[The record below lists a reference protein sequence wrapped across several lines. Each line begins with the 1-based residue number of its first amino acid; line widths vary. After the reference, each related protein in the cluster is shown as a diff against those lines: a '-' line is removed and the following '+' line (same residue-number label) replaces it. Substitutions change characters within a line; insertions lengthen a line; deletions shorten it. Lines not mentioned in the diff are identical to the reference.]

1 MRSVLSSVGALLVS
15 AAVLLAGGGLLG
27 TLIAVRAE
35 LEGFPL
41 FAIGLISSFYFAGFV
56 VGCVF
61 TPILVKRVGH
71 VRVFAALSSLIASC
85 VLMHVLF
92 VNVPVWMILRFAT
105 GFSFVGL
112 YILIESWINE
122 QAPNEQRGQI
132 LSIYRMVDLAA
143 MTTGQFMLSLYDPSE
158 FALFSVV
165 AICVCLAIFPI
176 SLSSSKAPVAVTKTS
191 LNFKKLMSMSPLAVV
206 GCFTVGLTNGSFL
219 GMAPVFVQMLGHPI
233 VMVSLFMSTT
243 IFCGAMLQ
251 WPVGYLSDKLG
262 RRQILTLMA
271 LGSVGAGVFLNFFA
285 MTSGVFLLAGGA
297 LYGVFAFQIYSLS
310 AAHANDHAEPDEF
323 VTISGGLFLVYGV
336 GSVIGPSIAP
346 LIMSVFGPSA
356 MFAFTAFIHAL
367 LAVYAMFRVSQRAA
381 PDESADYVTMPRP
394 LSMALILR
402 TDPRNIIKRKRK
414 PFRDNKQP

>member
-1 MRSVLSSVGALLVS
+1 MRSVLSSVGALLIS

-41 FAIGLISSFYFAGFV
+41 FAIGLMSSAYFAGFV

-92 VNVPVWMILRFAT
+92 VNVPVWVILRLAT
-105 GFSFVGL
+105 GFGFAGL

-122 QAPNEQRGQI
+122 QAPNEKRGQI

-143 MTTGQFMLSLYDPSE
+143 ITTGQFMLSLYDPSE

-176 SLSSSKAPVAVTKTS
+176 SLSSSKAPIAVTNTS
-191 LNFKKLMSMSPLAVV
+191 LNLKKLIRMSPLAVV
-206 GCFTVGLTNGSFL
+206 GAFAVGLTNGSFW
-219 GMAPVFVQMLGHPI
+219 GMAPVFVQLLGHPI
-233 VMVSLFMSTT
+233 VMVSLFMSVT
-243 IFCGAMLQ
+243 IASGAILQ
-251 WPVGYLSDKLG
+251 WPVGYLSDKFG
-262 RRQILTLMA
+262 RRQILILMA
-271 LGSVGAGVFLNFFA
+271 VGAVAAGGFLNYFA
-285 MTSGVFLLAGGA
+285 TTSGAFLLIGGA
-297 LYGVFAFQIYSLS
+297 LYGVFAFQIYGLS
-310 AAHANDHAEPDEF
+310 AAHANDHAEPTEF
-323 VTISGGLFLVYGV
+323 VAISGGLLLVYGV

-346 LIMSVFGPSA
+346 LIMSAFGPSA
-356 MFAFTAFIHAL
+356 MFAFTAFVHAL
-367 LAVYAMFRVSQRAA
+367 LVVYAMFRVSQRAA

-414 PFRDNKQP
+414 LFRDR

>member
-61 TPILVKRVGH
+61 TPVLVKRVGH

-92 VNVPVWMILRFAT
+92 VNVPIWMILRFAT
-105 GFSFVGL
+105 GFGFAGL

-143 MTTGQFMLSLYDPSE
+143 MTTGQFMLSLYNPSE

-176 SLSSSKAPVAVTKTS
+176 SLSSSKAPVAVTNTS
-191 LNFKKLMSMSPLAVV
+191 LNLKKLIRMSPLAVV
-206 GCFTVGLTNGSFL
+206 GCFAVGLTNGSFW
-219 GMAPVFVQMLGHPI
+219 GMAPVFVQLLGHPI
-233 VMVSLFMSTT
+233 VMVSLFMSVT
-243 IFCGAMLQ
+243 IAFGALLQ
-251 WPVGYLSDKLG
+251 WPVGYLSDKFG
-262 RRQILTLMA
+262 RRQILILMA
-271 LGSVGAGVFLNFFA
+271 IGSVGAGIFLNFFA
-285 MTSGVFLLAGGA
+285 TLSAPVLLAGGA
-297 LYGVFAFQIYSLS
+297 LYGVFAFQIYGLS

-323 VTISGGLFLVYGV
+323 VAISGGLLLVYGV
-336 GSVIGPSIAP
+336 GSVVGPSIAP
-346 LIMSVFGPSA
+346 LIMSAFGPSA
-356 MFAFTAFIHAL
+356 MFAFTAGVHAL
-367 LAVYAMFRVSQRAA
+367 LVIYAVFRVSQRAA

-414 PFRDNKQP
+414 SFRDNKQP

>member
-1 MRSVLSSVGALLVS
+1 MRSVLSSVGALLIS

-41 FAIGLISSFYFAGFV
+41 LAIGLMSSAYFAGFV

-61 TPILVKRVGH
+61 TPMLVKRVGH

-92 VNVPVWMILRFAT
+92 VNVPVWVILRFAT
-105 GFSFVGL
+105 GLGFAGL

-122 QAPNEQRGQI
+122 QAPNEKRGQI

-143 MTTGQFMLSLYDPSE
+143 ITTGQFMLSLYDPSD

-176 SLSSSKAPVAVTKTS
+176 SLSSSKAPIAVTNTS
-191 LNFKKLMSMSPLAVV
+191 LNLKKLVRMSPLAVV
-206 GCFTVGLTNGSFL
+206 GAFAVGLTNGSFW
-219 GMAPVFVQMLGHPI
+219 GMAPVFVQLLGHPI
-233 VMVSLFMSTT
+233 VMVSLFMSVT
-243 IFCGAMLQ
+243 IASGAILQ
-251 WPVGYLSDKLG
+251 WPVGYLSDKFG
-262 RRQILTLMA
+262 RRQILILMA
-271 LGSVGAGVFLNFFA
+271 VGAVAAGGFLNYFA
-285 MTSGVFLLAGGA
+285 TTSGIFLLTGGA
-297 LYGVFAFQIYSLS
+297 LYGVFAFQIYGLS
-310 AAHANDHAEPDEF
+310 AAHANDRAEPTEF
-323 VTISGGLFLVYGV
+323 VAISGGLLLVYGV

-346 LIMSVFGPSA
+346 LIMSAFGPSA
-356 MFAFTAFIHAL
+356 MFAFTAFVHAL
-367 LAVYAMFRVSQRAA
+367 LVVYAMFRVSQRAA

-414 PFRDNKQP
+414 LFRDR

>member
-61 TPILVKRVGH
+61 TPVLVKRVGH

-92 VNVPVWMILRFAT
+92 VNVPVWVILRFAT
-105 GFSFVGL
+105 GFGFAGL

-143 MTTGQFMLSLYDPSE
+143 MTTGQFMLSLYKPSE

-176 SLSSSKAPVAVTKTS
+176 SLSSSKAPVAVTNTS
-191 LNFKKLMSMSPLAVV
+191 LNLKKLIRMSPLAVV
-206 GCFTVGLTNGSFL
+206 GCFAVGLTNGSFWS
-219 GMAPVFVQMLGHPI
+219 MAPVLVQLLGHPI
-233 VMVSLFMSTT
+233 VMVSLFMSVT
-243 IFCGAMLQ
+243 IACGALLQ
-251 WPVGYLSDKLG
+251 WPVGYLSDKFG
-262 RRQILTLMA
+262 RRQILILMA
-271 LGSVGAGVFLNFFA
+271 LGSVGAGAFLNFFGTISA
-285 MTSGVFLLAGGA
+285 TVLLAGGA
-297 LYGVFAFQIYSLS
+297 LYGVFAFQIYGLS

-323 VTISGGLFLVYGV
+323 VAISGGLLLVYGV

-346 LIMSVFGPSA
+346 LIMSAFGPSA
-356 MFAFTAFIHAL
+356 MFAFTAAVHAL
-367 LAVYAMFRVSQRAA
+367 LVIYAMFRVSQRAA

-414 PFRDNKQP
+414 LFRDNSKP

>member
-41 FAIGLISSFYFAGFV
+41 FSIGLISSAYFAGFV
-56 VGCVF
+56 IGCVF
-61 TPILVKRVGH
+61 TPVLVKRVGH

-85 VLMHVLF
+85 VLMHVLM
-92 VNVPVWMILRFAT
+92 VNVPVWLVLRFAT
-105 GFSFVGL
+105 GFGFSGL

-132 LSIYRMVDLAA
+132 LSTYRMVDLAA
-143 MTTGQFMLSLYDPSE
+143 MTTGQFMLALYDPSD
-158 FALFSVV
+158 FALFSLV

-176 SLSSSKAPVAVTKTS
+176 SLSSSKAPIAVTNTS
-191 LNFKKLMSMSPLAVV
+191 LNLKKLIRMSPLAVV
-206 GCFTVGLTNGSFL
+206 GAFAVGLTNGSFW
-219 GMAPVFVQMLGHPI
+219 GMGPVFVQLLGHPI
-233 VMVSLFMSTT
+233 VMVSIFMSLT
-243 IFCGAMLQ
+243 IFCGAMFQ
-251 WPVGYLSDKLG
+251 WPVGYLSDKFG
-262 RRQILTLMA
+262 RRQILIAMSIGA
-271 LGSVGAGVFLNFFA
+271 VGAGLFLNYFA
-285 MTSGVFLLAGGA
+285 MSSPALLLAGGA
-297 LYGVFAFQIYSLS
+297 LYGIFAFQIYGLS

-323 VTISGGLFLVYGV
+323 VAVSGGLLLIYGL

-346 LIMSVFGPSA
+346 LIMSAFGPSA
-356 MFAFTAFIHAL
+356 MFAFTAAVHVL
-367 LAVYAMFRVSQRAA
+367 LVFYAMFRVSQRAA

-394 LSMALILR
+394 LSMAAILR

-414 PFRDNKQP
+414 PFRGKTAP